1 MPVSEWQTVCVFL
14 SGEQYA
20 CLWRAVFLSLSGR
33 PYTSVSVRQSD
44 DIISVPRA
52 LFYTGYNL
60 VTNKA
65 TMLGKSRVYI
75 GTKVQRN
82 KNNLLIAG
90 VHFAASTYLIY
101 AEGLRN

>member
-1 MPVSEWQTVCVFL
+1 MASSMPVAE
-14 SGEQYA
+14 
-20 CLWRAVFLSLSGR
+20 WRAVFLSLSGR

-65 TMLGKSRVYI
+65 AMLGKSCVYI

-90 VHFAASTYLIY
+90 VHFAASTCFILV
-101 AEGLRN
+101 EGLWN